1 MGLRHLKTDLEIDL
15 CKHTHF
21 AHAIHGYDATSGVF
35 GIGKCTTL
43 KLISDI
49 SNVFSDE
56 CSSNIDIEQAGK
68 TGFVALYGGG
78 PNIDLNILYYER
90 FSRKVATNA
99 TFVHP
104 RFSPN
109 FYSC

>member
-1 MGLRHLKTDLEIDL
+1 MISTLYPRKYKIQHKSMGLRHLKTDLEIDL
-15 CKHTHF
+15 CKHTLF
-21 AHAIHGYDATSGVF
+21 AHAIHGYNATSGVF

-68 TGFVALYGGG
+68 
-78 PNIDLNILYYER
+78 N
-90 FSRKVATNA
+90 
-99 TFVHP
+99 
-104 RFSPN
+104 
-109 FYSC
+109 